1 MSMINKGIPYFPTP
15 ANFFDEEIMEL
26 LEAKFGIL
34 SSYIVM
40 RLLCKIY
47 KEGYYISWGKEQ
59 SLIFV
64 RKVGGGI
71 KEEVMEKI
79 IELLLEKEFF
89 NKDIYEKYGVLTSE
103 QIQKV
108 WLEATVRR
116 KIDFSKLPYL
126 LEVRP
131 GNGKQKGGTNKKDAD
146 IFKADA
152 EVNPENEDISGQT
165 KPNQN
170 KLSSEEEET
179 SNASFEIPGYAYN
192 QTTHNVTGL
201 LESLELHKVTDLKE
215 KQAIMKLSDYGRKA
229 FDFRISD
236 RGSTRCFQNWHV
248 HRADRTGHRRCSRSG
263 IVWTVCYQGNDQAGF
278 QQETYGIYHLCMG
291 VSYFRDRLCAD
302 VCVER

>member
-131 GNGKQKGGTNKKDAD
+131 GNGKQNGGTNKKDAD

-215 KQAIMKLSDYGRKA
+215 KQAIMKLSDYGRKGTQ
-229 FDFRISD
+229 I
-236 RGSTRCFQNWHV
+236 W
-248 HRADRTGHRRCSRSG
+248 
-263 IVWTVCYQGNDQAGF
+263 
-278 QQETYGIYHLCMG
+278 
-291 VSYFRDRLCAD
+291 RLFSNTTWGKIGAPGKYIIAALTNKQK
-302 VCVER
+302 

>member
-126 LEVRP
+126 LEVRT

-201 LESLELHKVTDLKE
+201 LESLERHKVTDLKE
-215 KQAIMKLSDYGRKA
+215 KQAIMKLSDYGRKGTQ
-229 FDFRISD
+229 I
-236 RGSTRCFQNWHV
+236 W
-248 HRADRTGHRRCSRSG
+248 
-263 IVWTVCYQGNDQAGF
+263 
-278 QQETYGIYHLCMG
+278 
-291 VSYFRDRLCAD
+291 RLFSNTTWGKIGAPGKYIIAALTNKQK
-302 VCVER
+302 

>member
-103 QIQKV
+103 SG
-108 WLEATVRR
+108 W
-116 KIDFSKLPYL
+116 KLLYEERLISLNYL
-126 LEVRP
+126 ICWKSGQEMV
-131 GNGKQKGGTNKKDAD
+131 NKKEAR
-146 IFKADA
+146 IKKM
-152 EVNPENEDISGQT
+152 QT
-165 KPNQN
+165 FL
-170 KLSSEEEET
+170 KL
-179 SNASFEIPGYAYN
+179 
-192 QTTHNVTGL
+192 
-201 LESLELHKVTDLKE
+201 
-215 KQAIMKLSDYGRKA
+215 
-229 FDFRISD
+229 
-236 RGSTRCFQNWHV
+236 TR
-248 HRADRTGHRRCSRSG
+248 R
-263 IVWTVCYQGNDQAGF
+263 
-278 QQETYGIYHLCMG
+278 
-291 VSYFRDRLCAD
+291 
-302 VCVER
+302 

>member
-116 KIDFSKLPYL
+116 K
-126 LEVRP
+126 R
-131 GNGKQKGGTNKKDAD
+131 
-146 IFKADA
+146 
-152 EVNPENEDISGQT
+152 
-165 KPNQN
+165 
-170 KLSSEEEET
+170 SEERRV
-179 SNASFEIPGYAYN
+179 G
-192 QTTHNVTGL
+192 
-201 LESLELHKVTDLKE
+201 KE
-215 KQAIMKLSDYGRKA
+215 CR
-229 FDFRISD
+229 
-236 RGSTRCFQNWHV
+236 
-248 HRADRTGHRRCSRSG
+248 SRWSP
-263 IVWTVCYQGNDQAGF
+263 
-278 QQETYGIYHLCMG
+278 YH
-291 VSYFRDRLCAD
+291 
-302 VCVER
+302 

>member
-116 KIDFSKLPYL
+116 KIDFSK
-126 LEVRP
+126 V
-131 GNGKQKGGTNKKDAD
+131 T
-146 IFKADA
+146 I
-152 EVNPENEDISGQT
+152 
-165 KPNQN
+165 
-170 KLSSEEEET
+170 
-179 SNASFEIPGYAYN
+179 YN
-192 QTTHNVTGL
+192 LT
-201 LESLELHKVTDLKE
+201 
-215 KQAIMKLSDYGRKA
+215 A
-229 FDFRISD
+229 
-236 RGSTRCFQNWHV
+236 
-248 HRADRTGHRRCSRSG
+248 
-263 IVWTVCYQGNDQAGF
+263 
-278 QQETYGIYHLCMG
+278 
-291 VSYFRDRLCAD
+291 
-302 VCVER
+302 